1 MNTLFSE
8 WTNKHFKK
16 LSKMTKFVIN
26 LPKIMRKEKKVQKI
40 ILIMIEIGQKL
51 KIKKFSF
58 HALCTMLLTFFV
70 LALQ

>member
-1 MNTLFSE
+1 
-8 WTNKHFKK
+8 
-16 LSKMTKFVIN
+16 MTKFVIN

-51 KIKKFSF
+51 KINKFSF

-70 LALQ
+70 LALE